1 MLEKSNIPNKW
12 KQHTH
17 YTAYDALIHVCGKN
31 RHQSSDFGRSGLAH
45 VCIYS
50 AQTTWLTCGLVHFVR
65 YNYLCMYTCMYIW
78 IGINSWKFMCV
89 CMHGSMDAC
98 LSFMSC
104 VCCMCVCVCVC
115 VCLRGSMYIN
125 FVWICLTKTVTCVD
139 MLASYPERFCVY
151 VHVNVCVSLCVSGP
165 THVCMCGALI
175 WVVSQLS
182 WLPGFITCTFRQ
194 TVLAWISFR
203 KTHRQLRFGKAAHA
217 DGAFQAVDRV

>member
-115 VCLRGSMYIN
+115 VCVFARKHVYKFCVNLSNENSYMCGYVGIVSWAFLCVCACKCVC
-125 FVWICLTKTVTCVD
+125 FVVCVR
-139 MLASYPERFCVY
+139 AHACVY
-151 VHVNVCVSLCVSGP
+151 VRSVDMSCFSAFLTTRIHYLY
-165 THVCMCGALI
+165 
-175 WVVSQLS
+175 
-182 WLPGFITCTFRQ
+182 
-194 TVLAWISFR
+194 ISSDSIGLNF
-203 KTHRQLRFGKAAHA
+203 F
-217 DGAFQAVDRV
+217 